1 MDELAHR
8 DSIKLCFVAEC
19 GTWVCPWSA
28 GSLAEVVNA
37 VGLVAD
43 SYGITPAWSCRD
55 EALFA
60 SRQAHG

>member
-1 MDELAHR
+1 MDELVHR

-28 GSLAEVVNA
+28 GALVEVANA

-43 SYGITPAWSCRD
+43 NYGIAPAWRCGD
-55 EALFA
+55 
-60 SRQAHG
+60 